1 MDVKYVAN
9 LARINL
15 SADEARKLQRQLED
29 ILSFFKNLQ
38 EVDTSKTPPCSHVLP
53 IKNIFRKDEAKN
65 SLKKEQVLENAPEKN
80 KDFTIVPKVIQE

>member
-15 SADEARKLQRQLED
+15 SADESKKLQRQLED

-38 EVDTSKTPPCSHVLP
+38 EVDTARTPPCSHVLP
-53 IKNIFRKDEAKN
+53 IKNIFREDEARD
-65 SLKKEQVLENAPEKN
+65 SLKKGQVLENAPEKD